1 MEFPVM
7 AHAES
12 NRSSSLDPNAESV
25 GPARSAYASPRL
37 LKLDLTETEGLSG
50 GNQDGIGAGGSDPI

>member
-50 GNQDGIGAGGSDPI
+50 GNQDGIGGSDPI